1 MAREHDA
8 VSATECLD
16 HCRCV
21 PKIAASMAE
30 KSSVKENT
38 TPLKTPATLSRRR
51 SAEKGP
57 AAVYEGS
64 GSQRRRES
72 RFRGTNQL
80 IVPESVNADADPY
93 RFLPK
98 PAPRAARASARID
111 TGRRRRS
118 PIQERL
124 VDSCRGSDS
133 RAGAGCP
140 TLRRRR
146 PGLSRPTAAATAWLG
161 SSEVWC
167 SLLQS
172 SSRPLMPQFSA
183 RSDNDQGT
191 LLPRQRRVLSPPFAI
206 TGGDSCAEFS
216 F

>member
-1 MAREHDA
+1 
-8 VSATECLD
+8 
-16 HCRCV
+16 
-21 PKIAASMAE
+21 MAE

-98 PAPRAARASARID
+98 PAPRAAKAAVNGAS
-111 TGRRRRS
+111 
-118 PIQERL
+118 
-124 VDSCRGSDS
+124 RG
-133 RAGAGCP
+133 
-140 TLRRRR
+140 
-146 PGLSRPTAAATAWLG
+146 
-161 SSEVWC
+161 
-167 SLLQS
+167 
-172 SSRPLMPQFSA
+172 
-183 RSDNDQGT
+183 
-191 LLPRQRRVLSPPFAI
+191 
-206 TGGDSCAEFS
+206 
-216 F
+216 